1 MKIAYEQIRFSR
13 ASLSIIRQANDI
25 IDEYQAAG
33 FILTLRQL
41 YYQFVARDLIPN
53 TIQSYKRLGSIIN
66 DARMAGEISWEAIE
80 DRTRNLKAL
89 AHWESPH
96 SILDACISQYRLD
109 KWKNQDFRPEC
120 FAQDTPVITS
130 DGIVPIDC
138 LQVGDKVLTHK
149 GIYKKVTKV
158 IKTPYKGS
166 LLEIKAV
173 GIKTVRVTCNHLLF
187 AAKKDQ
193 STKYKG
199 KERRYS
205 DLDWIVS
212 DKLEKFDVVTIPY
225 LKKRSACSGLS
236 MDAVGGPRSKY
247 YSFRVDDLLLKVA
260 GLYLAEGSVRG
271 DGRTVQFVFS
281 HTEDQ
286 YVKLVCEWAERVGV
300 NTSVVS
306 GKGTL
311 VVYLYS
317 KALCNWFH
325 EEFGN
330 GAYHK
335 HIPQWLMWAT
345 QDEQLLLLKYYF
357 NGDGTYWDSSR
368 SAPCAT
374 TRSLQLALQVQLLF
388 LWVKLSCSFDS
399 VQDHGALRYRV
410 SIGGE
415 SADRLSELWDV
426 SIPEKGKGRSKRYNH
441 INCSDDYIRTPIKE
455 IGLGYY
461 DGYVYNLEVED
472 HHSYCTPISS
482 HNCWIEKDALTG
494 IIAGV
499 CEQYDVPYF
508 ACRGYNSQSEQWA
521 AGMRLKRYKEKGQ
534 TPVIFHLGDHDPSGI
549 DMTEDN
555 RKRLSLFAGFDVIV
569 HRLALNYDQVQEYN
583 PPPNPAKAT
592 DSRFLGYQSEYGNE
606 CWELDA
612 LDPQVIVDLVRGA
625 IAEIMEHNAWEV
637 MLKSEG
643 KDKDKLRTAREA
655 M

>member
-89 AHWESPH
+89 SHW
-96 SILDACISQYRLD
+96 
-109 KWKNQDFRPEC
+109 
-120 FAQDTPVITS
+120 DTPQQI
-130 DGIVPIDC
+130 
-138 LQVGDKVLTHK
+138 
-149 GIYKKVTKV
+149 
-158 IKTPYKGS
+158 
-166 LLEIKAV
+166 
-173 GIKTVRVTCNHLLF
+173 
-187 AAKKDQ
+187 
-193 STKYKG
+193 
-199 KERRYS
+199 
-205 DLDWIVS
+205 
-212 DKLEKFDVVTIPY
+212 
-225 LKKRSACSGLS
+225 
-236 MDAVGGPRSKY
+236 MDAVI
-247 YSFRVDDLLLKVA
+247 
-260 GLYLAEGSVRG
+260 
-271 DGRTVQFVFS
+271 Q
-281 HTEDQ
+281 Q
-286 YVKLVCEWAERVGV
+286 YRKDKWS
-300 NTSVVS
+300 N
-306 GKGTL
+306 
-311 VVYLYS
+311 
-317 KALCNWFH
+317 
-325 EEFGN
+325 
-330 GAYHK
+330 
-335 HIPQWLMWAT
+335 
-345 QDEQLLLLKYYF
+345 QD
-357 NGDGTYWDSSR
+357 
-368 SAPCAT
+368 
-374 TRSLQLALQVQLLF
+374 
-388 LWVKLSCSFDS
+388 
-399 VQDHGALRYRV
+399 YR
-410 SIGGE
+410 
-415 SADRLSELWDV
+415 
-426 SIPEKGKGRSKRYNH
+426 PE
-441 INCSDDYIRTPIKE
+441 
-455 IGLGYY
+455 
-461 DGYVYNLEVED
+461 V
-472 HHSYCTPISS
+472 
-482 HNCWIEKDALTG
+482 WIEKDALTG

-499 CEQYDVPYF
+499 CEEFDVPYF